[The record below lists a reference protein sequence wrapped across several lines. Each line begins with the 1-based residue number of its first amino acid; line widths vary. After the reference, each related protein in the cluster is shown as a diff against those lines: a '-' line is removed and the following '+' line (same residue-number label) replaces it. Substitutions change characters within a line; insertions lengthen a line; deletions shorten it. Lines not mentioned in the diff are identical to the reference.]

1 MINCIIVDDE
11 PLALDILE
19 SHISQFSELKLVRR
33 CGNALEAFNALHQER
48 IDLAF
53 LDIQMPLVT
62 GIDFVR
68 SLRNPPMVIFT
79 TAYANHALT
88 GFELDAVDYLLKPV
102 TFDRF
107 KQSMAKLLRLMPEEP
122 AATKNYTYFK
132 VAGNLVKI
140 EHEDLLIVKSVK
152 DYLHLQTR
160 QGNYLTHM
168 TMKNLVALLPAGQFA
183 RVHRSYMVNRHAVTL
198 IGRRHVEVAGER
210 VPIGENYSFEL
221 LKES

>member
-19 SHISQFSELKLVRR
+19 SYISQFPELKLVRR
-33 CGNALEAFNALHQER
+33 CCNALEAFDALHHEQ

-53 LDIQMPLVT
+53 LDIQMPSVT

-79 TAYANHALT
+79 TAYSDYALT
-88 GFELDAVDYLLKPV
+88 GFELDAIDYLLKPV
-102 TFDRF
+102 TFERF
-107 KQSMAKLLRLMPEEP
+107 KQSIAKLLKLKQDEP
-122 AATKNYTYFK
+122 PPTKNYTYFK

-140 EHEDLLIVKSVK
+140 EHENLLIVKSVK
-152 DYLHLQTR
+152 DYLHLQTK

-168 TMKNLVALLPAGQFA
+168 TMKNIVTLLPAGQFI
-183 RVHRSYMVNRHAVTL
+183 RVHRSYLVNRNAVTL
-198 IGRRHVEVAGER
+198 FGRKHVEVGNER
-210 VPIGENYSFEL
+210 VPLGENYSFSLPE
-221 LKES
+221 